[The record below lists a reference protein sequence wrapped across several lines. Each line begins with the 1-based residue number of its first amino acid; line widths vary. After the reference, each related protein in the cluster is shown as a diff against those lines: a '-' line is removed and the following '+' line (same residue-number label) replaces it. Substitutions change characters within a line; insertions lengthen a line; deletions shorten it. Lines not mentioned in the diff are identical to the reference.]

1 MYFLFNFGNYV
12 RTAETKKVSNTICH
26 KNASVGCCGS
36 LEFSVGATLQKNC
49 GQTYATVF
57 ESHFKKSS
65 FQFLRQKLKV
75 SLKVNKQLK
84 IEGATFLM
92 ISKHSVWISL
102 CSSSNFLSRWLVP
115 FLLVN

>member
-1 MYFLFNFGNYV
+1 MFTLKTKLSLLVYFLFNFGNYV

-57 ESHFKKSS
+57 ESHFKKSH

-75 SLKVNKQLK
+75 ISFSKSKQIAENYWK
-84 IEGATFLM
+84 MRHF
-92 ISKHSVWISL
+92 
-102 CSSSNFLSRWLVP
+102 
-115 FLLVN
+115 

>member
-1 MYFLFNFGNYV
+1 MFTLKTKLSLLVYFLFNFGNYV

-57 ESHFKKSS
+57 ESHFKKSH
-65 FQFLRQKLKV
+65 FQFLCQKLNVISFSK
-75 SLKVNKQLK
+75 SKQTA
-84 IEGATFLM
+84 E
-92 ISKHSVWISL
+92 
-102 CSSSNFLSRWLVP
+102 N
-115 FLLVN
+115 